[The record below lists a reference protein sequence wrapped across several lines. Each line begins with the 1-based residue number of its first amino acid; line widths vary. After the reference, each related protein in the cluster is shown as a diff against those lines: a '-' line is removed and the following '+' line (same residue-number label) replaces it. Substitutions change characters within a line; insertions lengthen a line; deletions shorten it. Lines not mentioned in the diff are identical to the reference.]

1 MPSRLRVHLR
11 LLVAAVLLW
20 AAPAGAQEPPPEPE
34 EEGRAIPMVP
44 IPVGTPL
51 APAGHLQIDLRPTI
65 RSWDSRFGLRME
77 GEERVEEVESLGFDL
92 TRPSGLDL
100 FPGSSELGG
109 VLRELADDPSV
120 EAILGP
126 TRARV
131 TRTRVEVPIEVQVGV
146 TDWLTLG
153 ATVPLVQ
160 NRTEVAFG
168 LEADSS
174 NLGASPLLTDPV
186 GVRAFVDDLERA
198 LGAVR
203 AQLDDPTLEGRLA
216 KALARYRELYRT
228 SPLVP
233 AQGTAAGEALQL
245 ALDDLNT
252 DLAREGVEPLTAAV
266 PLATTPVTDE
276 MGLRALLETGGYGY
290 VAPLQTIPAVWELGD
305 VELHGAVR
313 LLTGAVAD
321 AESPFPAYSWLVGA
335 GARVRLGTGTPPRTD
350 LVLHG
355 GSGDGQ
361 TDVEGRLFAHGTAG
375 RFALRLDARYAVP
388 FSTTLTRRA
397 TVPSRVLAPSATLTE
412 VEWTPGRAV
421 GLEVASRL
429 HLTPS
434 LAFTAS
440 YRYDDVGE
448 ATFEGTLPPVSPDP
462 LVFTGVPGSVAGLGR
477 ETAFTVH
484 RVGGGLLFT
493 TLPAWRRGETGF
505 PFEVRFHLRGA
516 TSGSGGQ
523 APDDVEAEFALRLY
537 RGLWDG

>member
-1 MPSRLRVHLR
+1 
-11 LLVAAVLLW
+11 
-20 AAPAGAQEPPPEPE
+20 
-34 EEGRAIPMVP
+34 MVP

-65 RSWDSRFGLRME
+65 RSWDSRFGLRTEGAE
-77 GEERVEEVESLGFDL
+77 GEDRVEEVESLGLDL
-92 TRPSGLDL
+92 TRGSGLDL
-100 FPGSSELGG
+100 FPGSSQLGL
-109 VLRELADDPSV
+109 VLQELADDPSV

-126 TRARV
+126 TRAQV
-131 TRTRVEVPIEVQVGV
+131 TRTRVELPVEVRVGV

-160 NRTEVAFG
+160 NRTEVVFG

-174 NLGASPLLTDPV
+174 NLGANPLLTDPV

-233 AQGTAAGEALQL
+233 AQGTAAGDALQA

-252 DLAREGVEPLTAAV
+252 DLAREGVDPLTASV
-266 PLATTPVTDE
+266 PLATTVITDE
-276 MGLRALLETGGYGY
+276 AGLRGLLETGGYGY

-313 LLTGAVAD
+313 LLTGAVPD
-321 AESPFPAYSWLVGA
+321 PEGGLPTYSWLVGA

-350 LVLHG
+350 LLLHG

-361 TDVEGRLFAHGTAG
+361 TDVEGRLFAHATAG
-375 RFALRLDARYAVP
+375 RFALRLHARYAVP
-388 FSTTLTRRA
+388 LATTLARRA
-397 TVPSRVLAPSATLTE
+397 TDPSRVLAPAATLTE

-421 GLEVASRL
+421 GLEVVSRV
-429 HLTPS
+429 HLTPA
-434 LAFTAS
+434 LAFTGS
-440 YRYDDVGE
+440 YRYRDVGE
-448 ATFEGTLPPVSPDP
+448 ATFEGSLPPVPTEP
-462 LVFTGVPGSVAGLGR
+462 LVFTGVSGSVAALGR
-477 ETAFTVH
+477 ETSSTVH
-484 RVGGGLLFT
+484 RVGGGLLFST
-493 TLPAWRRGETGF
+493 IPAWRRGETGF
-505 PFEVRFHLRGA
+505 PFEVRFHVRGA
-516 TSGSGGQ
+516 VSGSGGQ
-523 APDDVEAEFALRLY
+523 TPDDLVAEFGLRLY